1 MLISAIAC
9 IIGSLKSKLSAQT
22 VTNLPDTQTR
32 NTPVKLKPSSEIVR
46 EPRMISPSS
55 HIAAIV
61 IITIIIFNKQ
71 LTDRSCDQN
80 IYTKALMVAIMI
92 ETITLYKLM
101 YTSLVIAELTYK
113 WRWRWKRI

>member
-1 MLISAIAC
+1 MSISAIAC

-32 NTPVKLKPSSEIVR
+32 NTPVKLKPSSETVR

-61 IITIIIFNKQ
+61 IITIIINKQ

-80 IYTKALMVAIMI
+80 KYTKALMVAIMI
-92 ETITLYKLM
+92 ET
-101 YTSLVIAELTYK
+101 
-113 WRWRWKRI
+113 

>member
-1 MLISAIAC
+1 MSISAIAC

-61 IITIIIFNKQ
+61 IITIIINKQ
-71 LTDRSCDQN
+71 LTDYRSCDQN
-80 IYTKALMVAIMI
+80 KYTKALMVAIMM
-92 ETITLYKLM
+92 ET
-101 YTSLVIAELTYK
+101 
-113 WRWRWKRI
+113 